1 MGDISD
7 WLLASQDPFGM
18 DETDEE
24 GEYQGRQPSQP
35 RCNRCGS
42 TEVRWRQQ
50 TGKWVLFSLTPGV
63 EHQCGGRG
71 KLATAEEF
79 D

>member
-1 MGDISD
+1 MTYFDDNEDHIVYGR
-7 WLLASQDPFGM
+7 GGRVHR
-18 DETDEE
+18 EE
-24 GEYQGRQPSQP
+24 ERPPPS
-35 RCNRCGS
+35 CKRCGS

-71 KLATAEEF
+71 KLATAEDF